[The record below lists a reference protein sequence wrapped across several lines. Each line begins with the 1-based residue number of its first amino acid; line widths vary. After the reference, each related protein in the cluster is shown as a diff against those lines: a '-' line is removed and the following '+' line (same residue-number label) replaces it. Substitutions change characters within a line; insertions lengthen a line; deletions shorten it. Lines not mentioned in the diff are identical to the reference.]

1 MTDKTHLKVLIRRL
15 GVTFL
20 IIFVYV
26 LGSHIALPFAAV
38 TEQYK
43 NMLASTSISIMSM
56 ISGANFMRLSLF
68 SIGLNP
74 FMIAMLV
81 IQLLMVSKLFAFDAL
96 SMQQVEMSQQLMIF
110 VFTLLQATVFTF
122 SLDLGREISQKLMII
137 LVLTAGSL
145 LVTWLCFMN
154 IKFGIG
160 GTSPIILLNIL
171 TTSTPTLLDS
181 LKKMS
186 KLNHFGWYLGLLA
199 VGSLFLIYFL
209 LAFTHAYYPL
219 ATINTSLPSTSK
231 PIIIPLGLNMGA
243 MMTYMM
249 GMAVLTTPAL
259 LSSFLGP
266 DSIFNNSTF
275 QAVVSAILSFVL
287 FYFFTFMQ
295 FNPKD
300 QAKMLR
306 NSGCYIVG
314 IRPNRPTQR
323 YLSKILRIVTFP
335 GALLTAFQLTL
346 GLMGPRIL
354 GQYAGFAVLPMNAVM
369 LTMFMNGIKD
379 QVAILLFPHRY
390 YKLQKEG
397 Y

>member
-1 MTDKTHLKVLIRRL
+1 MTDRTHLKIFFQRL
-15 GVTFL
+15 GVTLL

-26 LGSHIALPFAAV
+26 LGSHIALPFATV
-38 TEQYK
+38 TEQYT
-43 NMLASTSISIMSM
+43 NLMASTSVSVMSM
-56 ISGANFMRLSLF
+56 ISGANFMRLSVF

-74 FMIAMLV
+74 FMIAMLI

-96 SMQQVEMSQQLMIF
+96 AVQQVEIIQQFIIF
-110 VFTLLQATVFTF
+110 LLTVLQATVFTF
-122 SLDLGREISQKLMII
+122 SLDLGKEFSQKVLII

-171 TTSTPTLLDS
+171 ATSTPVLFNAV
-181 LKKMS
+181 KKMS
-186 KLNHFGWYLGLLA
+186 KLPHFAWYLGLLA
-199 VGSLFLIYFL
+199 IASLILIYFW

-219 ATINTSLPSTSK
+219 KSINTSLPSSSK

-259 LSSFLGP
+259 LTSFLGP
-266 DSIFNNSTF
+266 DSIFNNLTF
-275 QAVVSAILSFVL
+275 QAVVGGVLAFAL

-306 NSGCYIVG
+306 NSGCYLIN

-335 GALLTAFQLTL
+335 GAFLTAFQLAL
-346 GLMGPRIL
+346 GLIGPRAL
-354 GQYAGFAVLPMNAVM
+354 GQYAGFAILPMNAVM
-369 LTMFMNGIKD
+369 LTMFMNGMKD
-379 QVAILLFPHRY
+379 QAAILLFPHRY

-397 Y
+397 C